1 MSVATALE
9 ELDDRQL
16 RPSHFQAIAH
26 LMREITGINLTPGKE
41 SLVRSRLAPR
51 LRALRIVSF
60 DEYVAL
66 VQSTSGADEL
76 RRMIDVLTT
85 NKTSFF
91 READHFR
98 FLDDVVFSRAIV
110 SGRAPRI
117 WCAGCS
123 TGEEP
128 YSIAML
134 ARELLPK
141 DLTSSMRILATDIST
156 RVLTQASRG
165 QYREEIIGD
174 LPPMYPSRHL
184 IRDDAGSFRVSDDVR
199 SMVCFARL
207 NLMEDWPMR
216 DQFDV
221 ILCRNVMIYF
231 ERTTQSSLVRRF
243 TRMLAPGGHLFVG
256 HSESLTGLDHDLRYV
271 QPAVYVR

>member
-1 MSVATALE
+1 
-9 ELDDRQL
+9 
-16 RPSHFQAIAH
+16 
-26 LMREITGINLTPGKE
+26 
-41 SLVRSRLAPR
+41 
-51 LRALRIVSF
+51 
-60 DEYVAL
+60 
-66 VQSTSGADEL
+66 
-76 RRMIDVLTT
+76 
-85 NKTSFF
+85 
-91 READHFR
+91 
-98 FLDDVVFSRAIV
+98 
-110 SGRAPRI
+110 
-117 WCAGCS
+117 
-123 TGEEP
+123 
-128 YSIAML
+128 
-134 ARELLPK
+134 
-141 DLTSSMRILATDIST
+141 MRILATDIST

-165 QYREEIIGD
+165 QYRQEIIGD

-184 IRDDAGSFRVSDDVR
+184 VRDDTGFRVSDEIR

-243 TRMLAPGGHLFVG
+243 TRMLAPSGHLFVG